1 MKNVCVLGL
10 GYIGLPTAAILASR
24 GYKVTGVDVSQEVV
38 NSISRGE
45 VHIVE
50 PDLDMLVRSGI
61 NSGNFRVSLE
71 PDDSDVYII
80 CVPTPFKDSEGT
92 PVPDISYVECCAKQ
106 LAGYVEKGDMVILE
120 STSPPGTTEKV
131 AELLSASGL
140 KVGEDI
146 FVAHAPERVLP
157 GNILREVVENDRIV
171 GGVDLKSARKVKEF
185 YEGFVK
191 GEVVATDSRT
201 AELCKLV
208 ENSYRDVNIAFANE
222 IANVSELFG
231 INVWDLIK
239 FANRHPRVN
248 ILKPG
253 PGVGGHC
260 IAVDPWFIIDVA
272 KQETPLL
279 QAARSVNE
287 SRPDRVVTK
296 IMRQVDK
303 MKNPVVG
310 CLGVTYKPDID
321 DVRESPAMDIVRKL
335 IKKLP
340 EESLVVHDPYF
351 DGSEKGLETD
361 SLENLIENSDIVVL
375 LVHHKQYLKLDK
387 KLFEEKILID
397 TRGIFD

>member
-61 NSGNFRVSLE
+61 NSENFRVSLE
-71 PDDSDVYII
+71 PNDSDVYII

-106 LAGYVEKGDMVILE
+106 LAGYVEKGNMVILE

-131 AELLSASGL
+131 AELLSVSGL
-140 KVGEDI
+140 EVGEDI

-171 GGVDLKSARKVKEF
+171 GGVNLKSARKVKEF

-222 IANVSELFG
+222 MANVSELFG

-248 ILKPG
+248 ILNPG

-272 KQETPLL
+272 KEDTPL
-279 QAARSVNE
+279 
-287 SRPDRVVTK
+287 
-296 IMRQVDK
+296 
-303 MKNPVVG
+303 
-310 CLGVTYKPDID
+310 
-321 DVRESPAMDIVRKL
+321 
-335 IKKLP
+335 
-340 EESLVVHDPYF
+340 
-351 DGSEKGLETD
+351 
-361 SLENLIENSDIVVL
+361 
-375 LVHHKQYLKLDK
+375 
-387 KLFEEKILID
+387 
-397 TRGIFD
+397 